1 MWTQFYTKSGCLS
14 HLIIHPECAL
24 VSGGGEMACLAL
36 VVSSFAFLWYLFVTA
51 TDRWWFS
58 YYFRFPEVSLKVLM
72 EQVVLVSYLTSLLDT
87 LQGSAPGVAADDP
100 VWIWWGIFWQWTRW
114 VSLKVL
120 VEQVVL
126 VSYLASLLDTLQ
138 GALGVAAV
146 EQ

>member
-1 MWTQFYTKSGCLS
+1 
-14 HLIIHPECAL
+14 
-24 VSGGGEMACLAL
+24 
-36 VVSSFAFLWYLFVTA
+36 
-51 TDRWWFS
+51 
-58 YYFRFPEVSLKVLM
+58 M
-72 EQVVLVSYLTSLLDT
+72 EQVVLVSYLTSLLHT